1 MKQFADAF
9 YDSVAQVHNW
19 MAIQTGIFYPMK
31 ENKNTFIPSISKHI
45 KHKKI
50 SYIYASMRVIDLV
63 KNIMSKYE
71 E

>member
-1 MKQFADAF
+1 
-9 YDSVAQVHNW
+9 